1 MNGRNLTTKIVD
13 SNVSSIVVDYLKT
26 NKTTTITNL
35 NTTTKLRDD
44 TVYSVTLVGKN
55 GTNIV
60 YYNNNGTLSK

>member
-1 MNGRNLTTKIVD
+1 LNGRNLTTKIVD

-60 YYNNNGTLSK
+60 YYNNNGTLER